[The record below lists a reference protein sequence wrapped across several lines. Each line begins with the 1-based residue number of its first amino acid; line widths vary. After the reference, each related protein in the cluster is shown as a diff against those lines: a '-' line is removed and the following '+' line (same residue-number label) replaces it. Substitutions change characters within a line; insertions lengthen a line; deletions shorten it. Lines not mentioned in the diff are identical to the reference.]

1 MLVLKQAE
9 FGTKNKGGGKKK
21 VNLASNRSRQRF
33 AQEAA
38 EKEAA
43 RQAEIAQSKTL
54 KGRVAKAAK
63 AVVET
68 AKANKKTA
76 IATGIA
82 AGTVA
87 GAVAV
92 KKVKD
97 KKKEKNFSEVGRLKL
112 FSTAKDVAEDA
123 STATAL
129 GATGA
134 LGYTGYQAAKGLK
147 ATADSTGNKIL
158 SKANIKAANVNA
170 TSKAS
175 TERVAQLAKS
185 QSAKIANKA
194 NAINAFRNAGKGTK
208 IAAGAA
214 AASIVAGGASKLL
227 GKKKEN

>member
-33 AQEAA
+33 AQETA

-92 KKVKD
+92 KKAKD
-97 KKKEKNFSEVGRLKL
+97 KKKEKNFSENGRLKL

-129 GATGA
+129 GAAGA
-134 LGYTGYQAAKGLK
+134 LGYTGYQAGKGLR
-147 ATADSTGNKIL
+147 ATANQTGNKVL
-158 SKANIKAANVNA
+158 SKANLKAAQTNA
-170 TSKAS
+170 LAKTPA
-175 TERVAQLAKS
+175 ERVAKLAESGSGKV
-185 QSAKIANKA
+185 ANKA
-194 NAINAFRNAGKGTK
+194 KAIQAFRKAGKGSK
-208 IAAGAA
+208 IAASAA
-214 AASIVAGGASKLL
+214 TASIIAGGASKLL

>member
-92 KKVKD
+92 KKA
-97 KKKEKNFSEVGRLKL
+97 KKKEKNFSENGRLKL

-158 SKANIKAANVNA
+158 SKANLKAANVNA

>member
-92 KKVKD
+92 KKAKD
-97 KKKEKNFSEVGRLKL
+97 KKEKNFSEDSRLKL

-158 SKANIKAANVNA
+158 SKANLKAANVNA

-214 AASIVAGGASKLL
+214 AASIMAGGASKLL